1 MVKLNWSFNRY
12 HLSLKPF
19 LCRLSDVVFF
29 AILLIVL
36 LIISI
41 PSPTL
46 SAEEPYWQSV
56 IPYFQ
61 ANDFEGAYTELEKL
75 LKTKPDDA
83 LLLRLQGV
91 SLMELGDFD
100 LATKILERSVTLD
113 PESIAS
119 RYYYAQAL
127 AYQGS
132 ILTAIDVLNEIIQLA
147 PGSEYANQSQAIL
160 PELENLAGSLRA
172 VPDVRRWNLY
182 ANISEEYDDNVP
194 GRANNSLLDTPKDSW
209 RTTYTLYGEYRVL
222 DEKIDASP
230 LSLGGGYSL
239 NGSKYSRSSFSVY
252 DLFSQDFNIYLRKSD
267 SLWERFYTAT
277 LQGSYSDT
285 NLDGDDY
292 SNIGSLVG
300 SFNYYWH
307 ERITS
312 KFILGWYKNNF
323 EDDSEYPELYSRDG
337 NTYKVGLENYLYL
350 MNNRLIL
357 GLHYIYRKEDTEGQI
372 FNIRSNDLTGSF
384 NVYLP
389 WKVNLSGSIMY
400 QQEDYTNYTPNPKRL
415 DNLWTFYASLERP
428 IWKDWLTLGVNYT
441 YNTADSNLDFAEY
454 RRNTVGISLSASY

>member
-1 MVKLNWSFNRY
+1 MVKLNWSFSRY
-12 HLSLKPF
+12 HLPPKPF

-36 LIISI
+36 LLISI

-61 ANDFEGAYTELEKL
+61 ANDFEGAYAELEKL
-75 LKTKPDDA
+75 LKAKPDDA

-100 LATKILERSVTLD
+100 LAAKILERSVSLD

-119 RYYYAQAL
+119 RYYYAQSL

-132 ILTAIDVLNEIIQLA
+132 ILNAIDMLKEVIQRA
-147 PGSEYANQSQAIL
+147 PGSEYASQSQAIL

-172 VPDVRRWNLY
+172 VPDERRWNVY
-182 ANISEEYDDNVP
+182 VNISEEYDDNVP
-194 GRANNSLLDTPKDSW
+194 GRANNSALDTPKDSW

-222 DEKIDASP
+222 DQKIDASP
-230 LSLGGGYSL
+230 LSLGFGYSL
-239 NGSKYSRSSFSVY
+239 NGSKYERSSFSVY
-252 DLFSQDFNIYLRKSD
+252 DLFSQDFNIYVKKSD
-267 SLWERFYTAT
+267 RLWERFYTAT
-277 LQGSYSDT
+277 LQGNYSDT

-312 KFILGWYKNNF
+312 KIILGWNKNNF
-323 EDDSEYPELYSRDG
+323 EDDSEFPEFYSRDG
-337 NTYKVGLENYLYL
+337 NSYKVGLENYFYL

-357 GLHYIYRKEDTEGQI
+357 GLHYTYRKEDTEGQI
-372 FNIRSNDLTGSF
+372 FKIRSNDLKGSF

-389 WKVNLSGSIMY
+389 WKLNLSGSIMY
-400 QQEDYTNYTPNPKRL
+400 QQEDYTNYTPDPKRL
-415 DNLWTFYASLERP
+415 DNLWTFYTSLERP
-428 IWKDWLTLGVNYT
+428 IWKDWLTLGISYT
-441 YNTADSNLDFAEY
+441 YNTADSNLDYAEY
-454 RRNTVGISLSASY
+454 RRNTFGISLSASY